1 MKNTLKNNRY
11 HISKQLIIK
20 CFLFLMQ
27 ESSISLLVSPRL
39 KSIFKKKLNFLK
51 INIFC
56 VYILFWCAD
65 VKNNF

>member
-11 HISKQLIIK
+11 HISKHPIIK

-39 KSIFKKKLNFLK
+39 KGIFEKKLNF
-51 INIFC
+51 F
-56 VYILFWCAD
+56 
-65 VKNNF
+65 KN